1 MLLMFLTFAPQ
12 VFYFLIDRE
21 GIWILM
27 KSPAFAFFY
36 FIDQRLLYCSWD
48 MNGVNRQI
56 NSIFSVNSNFLII
69 FLVFN
74 KINGI

>member
-36 FIDQRLLYCSWD
+36 FIDQRLLHYLWD
-48 MNGVNRQI
+48 INGVNRQM
-56 NSIFSVNSNFLII
+56 NSIFSMNNNFFII

-74 KINGI
+74 KINSF